1 MGTKDGYR
9 ASMKAGGKTVRGVTG
24 RGMEGMAAA
33 CASAGERLQ
42 KLAQPLWASAQNA
55 WAQLRMQFRR

>member
-1 MGTKDGYR
+1 
-9 ASMKAGGKTVRGVTG
+9 MKAGGKTVRGVTG